1 MQRPGFWD
9 DPARAN
15 EVVARAKALK
25 TALEPFAAFAGELDD
40 AGREALVLDRHALHS
55 SSLTF
60 FHPRKGRDV
69 TIEAPLPQEL
79 ADLMA

>member
-1 MQRPGFWD
+1 M
-9 DPARAN
+9 
-15 EVVARAKALK
+15 
-25 TALEPFAAFAGELDD
+25 AAIGCPLVGDKLYGPDEQLFLRGIAGELDE

-69 TIEAPLPQEL
+69 TIEAPLPPEFEE
-79 ADLMA
+79 LMA